1 MNPTTVSF
9 LLLLCLF
16 FFFFQKGEKDEGR
29 VAGAEGKGGVGAFFS
44 EMRANND
51 TSEAE
56 LMTLFEAGKNASRRG
71 GVDEV
76 RT

>member
-1 MNPTTVSF
+1 M
-9 LLLLCLF
+9 
-16 FFFFQKGEKDEGR
+16 
-29 VAGAEGKGGVGAFFS
+29 AGAEGKGGVGAFFS